1 MGQTAS
7 LCRVGIHLPTAGGVF
22 RAAERAHAIGANTFQ
37 IFSSS
42 PRMWRGSILP
52 PQDCDRM
59 KQLRALHACSPLV
72 IHASYLV
79 NLCSQSAPVRANSIQ
94 AFRGEVERALALS
107 AEYLVLHPGSWKGL
121 TREEGLRLAA
131 EGIEKAI
138 DGLKWQGKNFTIL
151 IENTAG
157 AEFSLGSGFEQV
169 AELVA
174 RLKKCAPVGV
184 CLDTCHCHVA
194 GYDIVST
201 EGYDATMRLVC
212 ETVGFDAVRVWH
224 CNDAKAPMG
233 SKLDR
238 HEHIGEGTIGAAAFK
253 RLLHDERFEHAAF
266 IAETPVDEPGDEM
279 RNVMA
284 LRALSA

>member
-1 MGQTAS
+1 MAKKRIGVHVGTSGGCWTA
-7 LCRVGIHLPTAGGVF
+7 VQ
-22 RAAERAHAIGANTFQ
+22 RAVDAGANTMQ

-42 PRMWRGSILP
+42 ARQWKASPVKPEDAVKMREA
-52 PQDCDRM
+52 
-59 KQLRALHACSPLV
+59 RAANDINPVS
-72 IHASYLV
+72 IHASYLINV
-79 NLCSQSAPVRANSIQ
+79 CSQTESVRENSIVG
-94 AFRGEVERALALS
+94 FRGEVERALALE

-121 TREEGLRLAA
+121 AREEGLRLAA
-131 EGIEKAI
+131 AGIEKAI

-157 AEFSLGSGFEQV
+157 AEFSLGGSLEQV
-169 AELVA
+169 AELVE

-194 GYDIVST
+194 GYDIVTT
-201 EGYDATMRLVC
+201 EGYDATMKLVGDAI
-212 ETVGFDAVRVWH
+212 GFADVRVWH

-253 RLLHDERFEHAAF
+253 RLLHDERFAHAAF

-284 LRALSA
+284 LRALSAG